1 MPVLFVLQ
9 GPDKGRTFHTGKD
22 PAVIGRASD
31 QVQLSDAGTS
41 RRHAE
46 IRYENGVWVLG
57 DLKSSNG
64 TYLNGQRLLRPAT
77 LKNGDQIKVGG
88 TLLVFSGEEHI
99 GGFSGAD
106 VIHEL
111 VDMDAGATRLG
122 SSILSTVDSQG
133 EGNVLPAPETAD
145 AVAAWNVM
153 YRVAEAVGTMDTVDA
168 FLTRVCDLLFE
179 HLVVDR
185 LVLLLSRD
193 GSEDFAPHI
202 VRFRS
207 KDRGQRPK
215 ITPSRR
221 IIGHV
226 VRTGEGVLCANAMT
240 DARFGGEGSAD
251 SIHRLGLQSVI
262 CAPIL
267 IRGEAEG
274 IIHLDCEMSRNTFTQ
289 EQLRLVV
296 AIGRLCGLAIE
307 NRRLLEARMRTER
320 LAATGETVAYLS
332 HHIRNILQGLQG
344 GAEVVEIGF
353 QRNSLETARS
363 GWALI
368 RKNLDR
374 TYHLALNMLTFS
386 KDRRPAIEATP
397 LNRVVEDV
405 ISLSRHRAE
414 EKGVVLASELGDVP
428 LVPMD
433 AEGIHQV
440 LHNIVLNAVDAAP
453 RDRGRVEIVTQQDQA
468 AGRVI
473 VSVSDNG
480 PGIPEAERGK
490 IFSVFHSSKGHA
502 GTGLGLAAAKKI
514 VDEIHGDILVE
525 SEEGKGTTFRVVL
538 LVGGPAAVDQDR
550 THTVS

>member
-1 MPVLFVLQ
+1 LQ
-9 GPDKGRTFHTGKD
+9 GPDKGRTFHTGKA

-31 QVQLSDAGTS
+31 QIQLSDVGTS

-88 TLLVFSGEEHI
+88 TLLVFSGEDHI

-106 VIHEL
+106 VIQDL
-111 VDMDAGATRLG
+111 VDMDAGATRVG
-122 SSILSTVDSQG
+122 SSILSTVDSQS
-133 EGNVLPAPETAD
+133 EGIILPAPETAD

-153 YRVAEAVGTMDTVDA
+153 FRVAEAVGTMDAVDA

-185 LVLLLSRD
+185 LVLLLSSD
-193 GSEDFAPHI
+193 GSENFTPHI
-202 VRFRS
+202 VRYRS
-207 KDRGQRPK
+207 KEREQRPK

-240 DARFGGEGSAD
+240 DARFGAEGSAD

-267 IRGEAEG
+267 IRGEVEG

-386 KDRRPAIEATP
+386 KDRRPSIEPTP
-397 LNRVVEDV
+397 INRVVEDV
-405 ISLSRHRAE
+405 ISLCRHRAE
-414 EKGVVLASELGDVP
+414 EKGIVLAAELGDVP

-440 LHNIVLNAVDAAP
+440 IHNIVLNAVDAAP
-453 RDRGRVEIVTQQDQA
+453 RGQGRVEIMTRHDQA

-473 VSVSDNG
+473 VSVADNG

-514 VDEIHGDILVE
+514 VDEIHGDISVE
-525 SEEGKGTTFRVVL
+525 NEEGKGTKFRVVL
-538 LVGGPAAVDQDR
+538 HAGGPAVVDQDR